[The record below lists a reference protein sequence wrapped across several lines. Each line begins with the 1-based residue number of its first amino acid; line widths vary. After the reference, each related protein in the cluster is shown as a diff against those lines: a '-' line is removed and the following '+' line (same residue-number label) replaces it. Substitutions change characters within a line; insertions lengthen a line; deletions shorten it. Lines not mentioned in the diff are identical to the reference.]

1 MIPFMMKNLERRLI
15 ARDCASS
22 GIPIRRAGKKDAG
35 CCWRGPDAVEA

>member
-1 MIPFMMKNLERRLI
+1 MMKNLERRLI